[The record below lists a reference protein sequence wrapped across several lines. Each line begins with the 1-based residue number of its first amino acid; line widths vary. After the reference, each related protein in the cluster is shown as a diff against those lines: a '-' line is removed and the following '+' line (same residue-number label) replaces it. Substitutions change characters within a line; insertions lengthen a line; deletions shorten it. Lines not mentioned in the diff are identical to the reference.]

1 MPRLVSLLFHD
12 VYVTDPAE
20 SGFVSDAAN
29 RYKLSV
35 AGFEAQLAGI
45 ARVRTDAPSVRVSSA
60 SGRSEEQGLPYAITF
75 DDGGVSY
82 YTLIAD
88 RLESRGWR
96 GHCFVTT
103 DCIGRR
109 GFLDAAQIRELHARG
124 HVIGSHSASHPA
136 RFSACSF
143 EQMVREWR
151 DSRARLEDLLGDA
164 VTVASVPG
172 GYFSAAVAR
181 AAAEAGLTVLF
192 NSEPVTAIGV
202 EPITVI
208 GRFTIRHGD
217 APDAAMRFLAP
228 AAWARSAA
236 WLNWNAKGLIK
247 PLLGPAYSRVADW
260 VCAVRRSSPPVA
272 STAVRRSQSS

>member
-1 MPRLVSLLFHD
+1 MARLVSLLFHD

-35 AGFEAQLAGI
+35 ADFEAQLAGL
-45 ARVRTDAPSVRVSSA
+45 ARVRTDAPSVRGSSA

-136 RFSACSF
+136 RFSACSL

-272 STAVRRSQSS
+272 PTAVRRSQSS